1 MMKTISLVS
10 AALLALVILTTRTNA
25 DDTAAA
31 ETNSEQYTL
40 RYKFHPGQTLR
51 WKVVDRKKIET
62 ASSGSTQVT
71 ETVTSS
77 VKVWRV
83 KDVSPDG
90 TATFENSV
98 ESVDM
103 WQKLSGC
110 QEVRYN
116 SQTDEEPPPG
126 FNQVVDSIGVP
137 LSTITIAPTGK
148 VLRRKRNPAVTS
160 AENPG
165 QVTIPLPEEPVAV
178 GDTWSFPH
186 RIDVALTGG
195 MVKKVKTVQKFT
207 LASVKT
213 GVATIEVST
222 QILTPIHDP
231 AIEAQLIQH
240 YSSGTVRFDV
250 DAGRVLAQQMDLDKR
265 VVGFHTAAS
274 SLHYLTRF
282 TEELLPDQ
290 PKTAHRPE
298 PAGSKEL

>member
-1 MMKTISLVS
+1 MMKTTSALA
-10 AALLALVILTTRTNA
+10 AALLALVVLITRAGA
-25 DDTAAA
+25 DDSAA
-31 ETNSEQYTL
+31 EPNPEKHTL
-40 RYKFHPGQTLR
+40 RYEFHPGQTLR
-51 WKVVDRKKIET
+51 WQVVDRKKIET
-62 ASSGSTQVT
+62 ASSESTQVT
-71 ETVTSS
+71 ETVSSS

-83 KDVSPDG
+83 RDVLPDG

-116 SQTDEEPPPG
+116 SRTDKEPPPG
-126 FNQVVDSIGVP
+126 FSQVVDSIGVP
-137 LSTITIAPTGK
+137 LSTITISATGK

-160 AENPG
+160 AESQG
-165 QVTIPLPEEPVAV
+165 QVAVPLPEEPVAV
-178 GDTWSFPH
+178 GHTWSFPH
-186 RIDVALTGG
+186 QIDVALTSGL
-195 MVKKVKTVQKFT
+195 VKKVKTVQKFT

-240 YSSGTVRFDV
+240 HSSGTVRFDV
-250 DAGRVLAQQMDLDKR
+250 DAGRVLAMRMDLDKR

-282 TEELLPDQ
+282 TEQLLPDQ
-290 PKTAHRPE
+290 PKTAGRPKRSQ
-298 PAGSKEL
+298 PR